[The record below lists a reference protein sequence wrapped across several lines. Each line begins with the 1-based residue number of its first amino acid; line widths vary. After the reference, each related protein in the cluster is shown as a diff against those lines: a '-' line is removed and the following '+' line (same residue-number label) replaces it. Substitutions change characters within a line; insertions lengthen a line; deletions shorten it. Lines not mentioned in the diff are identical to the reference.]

1 MTHWHGD
8 FETTGLDFYSAYMNI
23 PLCIWYH
30 TLYCKPNTKFA
41 IISKILVLAFDNSSY
56 RWNDYI
62 KRYKIED
69 STMIFEIESNK
80 YENSNLFKEE
90 QHIVPTFRLSPF
102 QALSPFIR
110 ITPQKNCPH
119 SLDFKLVP
127 VHWKNGDNFFRSD
140 SVIRKSNV
148 TKKHEWPRFYSTGIE
163 RFKLFRSNRKIR
175 KS

>member
-8 FETTGLDFYSAYMNI
+8 FETTGLDFYSAYMNV

-69 STMIFEIESNK
+69 STMNFEIESSK
-80 YENSNLFKEE
+80 YDNSNLFNMAIHQIGYIITAPLKGK
-90 QHIVPTFRLSPF
+90 V
-102 QALSPFIR
+102 R
-110 ITPQKNCPH
+110 I
-119 SLDFKLVP
+119 F
-127 VHWKNGDNFFRSD
+127 
-140 SVIRKSNV
+140 
-148 TKKHEWPRFYSTGIE
+148 
-163 RFKLFRSNRKIR
+163 
-175 KS
+175 

>member
-1 MTHWHGD
+1 MKSKTGSTWNEFGLGVIELSLEGTPQLLVLGLTMTHWHGD
-8 FETTGLDFYSAYMNI
+8 FETTGLDFYSAYMNV

-80 YENSNLFKEE
+80 YQNSNLFNMAIH
-90 QHIVPTFRLSPF
+90 QLGYI
-102 QALSPFIR
+102 
-110 ITPQKNCPH
+110 ITAPLKGN
-119 SLDFKLVP
+119 
-127 VHWKNGDNFFRSD
+127 
-140 SVIRKSNV
+140 
-148 TKKHEWPRFYSTGIE
+148 
-163 RFKLFRSNRKIR
+163 
-175 KS
+175 